1 MARSR
6 DISKVL
12 SSNTTLA
19 TDAEVATTYQTKA
32 AAGLTLLT
40 PTSIVATGGSGS
52 ISTNGA
58 VSFTSASAISLND
71 VFTTS
76 YDNYRILIA
85 IDSTTAT
92 SQQTFQIKLRASG
105 TDKSTA
111 YDFNMLRQF
120 TTNATY
126 INSTNQ
132 TSFVIGYL
140 STNINGTSFFA
151 LDICDPKISKAT
163 RMFANSTYGADSV
176 RDMQTGGCVQTENY
190 SADGFTISI
199 GANVVTGRVSTYGY
213 NK

>member
-1 MARSR
+1 MATTTTNYGF
-6 DISKVL
+6 DIPQSTDLVKDGATAIATLGQDIDTAMNTALGTKKAGMVL
-12 SSNTTLA
+12 LNTTSFSA
-19 TDAEVATTYQTKA
+19 VASQ
-32 AAGLTLLT
+32 
-40 PTSIVATGGSGS
+40 SI
-52 ISTNGA
+52 
-58 VSFTSASAISLND
+58 ND

-92 SQQTFQIKLRASG
+92 SQQNFQIKLRASG

-111 YDFNMLRQF
+111 YDFNLLRQF

-126 INSTNQ
+126 VNATNQ

-163 RMFANSTYGADSV
+163 RMFVNSTYAADSV

-199 GANVVTGRVSTYGY
+199 GANAVTGRVSTYGY